1 MNLKRKRGN
10 PGERDAAISVSK
22 TPTQPLKLKSP
33 GSLLKSLRKRFTSN
47 RLKVSPVSSPTTS
60 MQHPLAAT
68 PDETDFAPLVQKR
81 LYMHSAKEVAE
92 ELTLM
97 DAELLAKI
105 ERKELENGAWMKK
118 ATKV

>member
-1 MNLKRKRGN
+1 
-10 PGERDAAISVSK
+10 
-22 TPTQPLKLKSP
+22 
-33 GSLLKSLRKRFTSN
+33 
-47 RLKVSPVSSPTTS
+47 
-60 MQHPLAAT
+60 
-68 PDETDFAPLVQKR
+68 
-81 LYMHSAKEVAE
+81 MHSAKEVAE